1 MNENILG
8 ELDNGRGRARLQ
20 MFRHFH
26 EIKSGRTSCI
36 SHELLGFD
44 ELGNV
49 INYKHNEMMKSEE
62 IIEMSSKLISFM
74 DLAGHRRYMRT
85 TIQAVSGYCPHYSA
99 LVIASGNLNSMTFEN
114 LQIIKAFKIPF
125 FVVLTKIDLVS
136 PESGTLK
143 QLQQLLNE
151 VDRSKTLLVI
161 GSMND
166 FRLLQD
172 EGHQYVPVFCLSNV
186 TGAGMDFM
194 QKYLFMLTPKINESE
209 QQRLDEEP
217 TEFHVDEIFQVQGVG
232 TIVGGLLVKG
242 TLDEKMSLKCGP
254 GLNGEFYSCIIKSIH
269 KNKLPCKSIQS
280 NQSASVCVSFED
292 EAVTIRSG
300 MVLVDKEEI
309 TASVF
314 FQATI
319 VVIQHSS
326 IKGIKKGFQNTIHIG
341 SIRQTA
347 VIEGIFGREFLCAN
361 ETGSCLFRFVTRP
374 EYVKVGMSL
383 LFRDGKTKGV
393 GVVTQIFPLNKI

>member
-1 MNENILG
+1 
-8 ELDNGRGRARLQ
+8 
-20 MFRHFH
+20 
-26 EIKSGRTSCI
+26 
-36 SHELLGFD
+36 
-44 ELGNV
+44 
-49 INYKHNEMMKSEE
+49 
-62 IIEMSSKLISFM
+62 
-74 DLAGHRRYMRT
+74 
-85 TIQAVSGYCPHYSA
+85 
-99 LVIASGNLNSMTFEN
+99 
-114 LQIIKAFKIPF
+114 
-125 FVVLTKIDLVS
+125 
-136 PESGTLK
+136 
-143 QLQQLLNE
+143 
-151 VDRSKTLLVI
+151 
-161 GSMND
+161 
-166 FRLLQD
+166 
-172 EGHQYVPVFCLSNV
+172 
-186 TGAGMDFM
+186 MDFIE
-194 QKYLFMLTPKINESE
+194 KYLFMLTPKINEIV
-209 QQRLDEEP
+209 QRRLDEEP

-242 TLDEKMSLKCGP
+242 TLDEKMSLMCGP
-254 GLNGEFYSCIIKSIH
+254 GLNGEFYSCNIKSIH